1 MSERVIIDTDPG
13 IDDAMAML
21 LALQSPELELAAVT
35 TVSGNVPVEIAT
47 RNVFTVLSL
56 LRGIQ
61 TPPVAM
67 GRARPLQKQPC
78 YATFLHGNDGLG
90 NLCRLQDDA
99 AGRRYSRPAPVLSQ
113 HHAVD
118 EILFQIDA
126 MPNAV
131 TLIALGPLTNIAD
144 AIVRDKQTVAKV
156 KRIVLMGGAISV
168 SGNVTPVAEFNMFVD
183 PHAARIV
190 FDAGLPL
197 TVVPLDVTRQVKLTR
212 RKLAEAVA
220 LYPSPIGQFLLDCT
234 RQAFSV
240 SAERAGN
247 AAICLHDPLAVGAV
261 IDESFVSTEHLHV
274 EIETAGNITEGMTVA
289 DRRPLKPSLKSPP
302 NAAVC
307 LQVDAPRFLSFFLDR
322 VLRAKSPSH
331 ERSLT
336 IENPR

>member
-1 MSERVIIDTDPG
+1 MPNRVIIDTDPG

-21 LALQSPELELAAVT
+21 LALQSPELGLAAIT

-61 TPPVAM
+61 APLVAK
-67 GRARPLQKQPC
+67 GRSRPLRKQPC
-78 YATFLHGNDGLG
+78 YATFLHGDDGLG
-90 NLCRLQDDA
+90 DLCRLRDDTA
-99 AGRRYSRPAPVLSQ
+99 DLRYPPPAPVLSE
-113 HHAVD
+113 HRAVD
-118 EILFQIDA
+118 EILYQIDA

-144 AIVRDKQTVAKV
+144 AIITDKRTMAKV

-197 TVVPLDVTRQVKLTR
+197 TVVPLDVTRQVKLTQR
-212 RKLAEAVA
+212 RLSEAVA
-220 LYPSPIGQFLLDCT
+220 LHPSPIGQFLLDCT
-234 RQAFSV
+234 QQAFSV
-240 SAERAGN
+240 SAQRTEDG
-247 AAICLHDPLAVGAV
+247 AIYLHDPLAVGAV
-261 IDESFVSTEHLHV
+261 IDESFVATEHLHV
-274 EIETAGNITEGMTVA
+274 EIETGGDIAEGMTVA
-289 DRRPLKPSLKSPP
+289 DRRPMKPSLKSPP

-322 VLRAKSPSH
+322 VLCPKPPSH
-331 ERSLT
+331 
-336 IENPR
+336 